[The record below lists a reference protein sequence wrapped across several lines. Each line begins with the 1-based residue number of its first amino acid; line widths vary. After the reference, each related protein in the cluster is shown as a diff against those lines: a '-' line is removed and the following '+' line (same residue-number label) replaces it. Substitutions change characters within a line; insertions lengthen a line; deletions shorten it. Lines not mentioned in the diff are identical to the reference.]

1 MNQQPDKLFREKLEG
16 FHKPAPAAAWN
27 KIEAGLQKKNN
38 TTIWVRVAAAVLLA
52 AVATFLIWTNQ
63 RTPSGQIAADTN
75 QNNKKESQAQDQKHD
90 QTTVQEEQVSQP
102 QQAQPSVAT
111 TAGEKTN
118 RTKAD
123 LPPVKNIQTDE
134 EPVVI
139 EEPVIEE
146 LVSFAPVNDA
156 TDSSMIETT
165 NITEEPLVVVMNSAK
180 EEEEEEEEEKQDQSR
195 VLVLSVEEVNSKYL
209 DKEALAKAT
218 SAQKKSSTFRK
229 LLNKAYDLKNNQDPF
244 GELRQKKN
252 EILALNFK
260 SEKRSQN
267 K

>member
-1 MNQQPDKLFREKLEG
+1 MSQQPDKLFREKLEG
-16 FHKPAPAAAWN
+16 FHKPAPTAAWN

-38 TTIWVRVAAAVLLA
+38 TTIWLRVAAAVLLA

-63 RTPSGQIAADTN
+63 WTPSGQIAADTN
-75 QNNKKESQAQDQKHD
+75 QNNKKESQTQDQKHD
-90 QTTVQEEQVSQP
+90 QTKVQEEQNLQP
-102 QQAQPSVAT
+102 QQAQPSVAIT
-111 TAGEKTN
+111 PVEKTN
-118 RTKAD
+118 QTKAD
-123 LPPVKNIQTDE
+123 LPPVKIIQTAE
-134 EPVVI
+134 EPVVV

-146 LVSFAPVNDA
+146 LVSLAPVDNVN
-156 TDSSMIETT
+156 DSSVIETANT
-165 NITEEPLVVVMNSAK
+165 TEEPLVSVNSID
-180 EEEEEEEEEKQDQSR
+180 EEEKQDQSR
-195 VLVLSVEEVNSKYL
+195 VLVLSVEEVNAKYL

>member
-1 MNQQPDKLFREKLEG
+1 MNQQPDKLFRDKLEG
-16 FHKPAPAAAWN
+16 FHKPVPTAAWN

-38 TTIWVRVAAAVLLA
+38 KTIWLKVAAAVLLV
-52 AVATFLIWTNQ
+52 AVAAFLVWTNQ
-63 RTPSGQIAADTN
+63 RTPAEQLATDTI
-75 QNNKKESQAQDQKHD
+75 QNNKKENQGQDQKHD
-90 QTTVQEEQVSQP
+90 QTEAKEESIVQPEQMP
-102 QQAQPSVAT
+102 PPIAT
-111 TAGEKTN
+111 TIGKKAS
-118 RTKAD
+118 RTKSIQS
-123 LPPVKNIQTDE
+123 PPVKSVEE
-134 EPVVI
+134 EPIVI

-146 LVSFAPVNDA
+146 LVSFTPPANT
-156 TDSSMIETT
+156 TDSSVVETT
-165 NITEEPLVVVMNSAK
+165 NTMEETIIVASSTEE
-180 EEEEEEEEEKQDQSR
+180 EQDQSR
-195 VLVLSVEEVNSKYL
+195 VLVLSVEEVNAKYL

-229 LLNKAYDLKNNQDPF
+229 LLNKAYDLKYNQDPF

>member
-16 FHKPAPAAAWN
+16 FHKPAPTAAWN
-27 KIEAGLQKKNN
+27 KIDAGLRKKNN
-38 TTIWVRVAAAVLLA
+38 KTIWLRVAASVLLV
-52 AVATFLIWTNQ
+52 AVAAFLIWTTQ
-63 RTPSGQIAADTN
+63 RTPAEQIAIDTN
-75 QNNKKESQAQDQKHD
+75 QNNKKESQGQDQKLN
-90 QTTVQEEQVSQP
+90 QTKAQEKPVLQPEQLESPTAATIVKKPKQTKAIQSLPVTPAQEEP
-102 QQAQPSVAT
+102 T
-111 TAGEKTN
+111 M
-118 RTKAD
+118 
-123 LPPVKNIQTDE
+123 
-134 EPVVI
+134 I

-146 LVSFAPVNDA
+146 LVSFTSADNA
-156 TDSSMIETT
+156 IDSSVVETMDTIE
-165 NITEEPLVVVMNSAK
+165 PVVVVSSI
-180 EEEEEEEEEKQDQSR
+180 EEEKQDQSR
-195 VLVLSVEEVNSKYL
+195 VLVLSVEEVNAKYL

-229 LLNKAYDLKNNQDPF
+229 LLNKAYNLKNNQDPF

>member
-16 FHKPAPAAAWN
+16 FHKPAPTAAWN

-38 TTIWVRVAAAVLLA
+38 KVIWFRVAAALLLI
-52 AVATFLIWTNQ
+52 AVAAFLIWTTQSAPAEQVANKTKSKKIVEPAKQ
-63 RTPSGQIAADTN
+63 NEDQPNASEQTVIQPEQHKEQVAQTKIKKVKR
-75 QNNKKESQAQDQKHD
+75 NNKNHPSTPQS
-90 QTTVQEEQVSQP
+90 EQQ
-102 QQAQPSVAT
+102 
-111 TAGEKTN
+111 
-118 RTKAD
+118 
-123 LPPVKNIQTDE
+123 
-134 EPVVI
+134 
-139 EEPVIEE
+139 PVIVEAPSDIE
-146 LVSFAPVNDA
+146 LVSFIPDA
-156 TDSSMIETT
+156 INEIDSSAIDETS
-165 NITEEPLVVVMNSAK
+165 ITEATVIATTT
-180 EEEEEEEEEKQDQSR
+180 EEEVKKDEESR
-195 VLVLSVEEVNSKYL
+195 VLVFSVEEVDSKYL

-229 LLNKAYDLKNNQDPF
+229 LLNRAYDLKNNQDPF

>member
-1 MNQQPDKLFREKLEG
+1 MSQQPDKLFREKLEG

-38 TTIWVRVAAAVLLA
+38 TTIWLRVAAAVLLA

-75 QNNKKESQAQDQKHD
+75 QNNKKESQTQDQKHD
-90 QTTVQEEQVSQP
+90 QTKVQEEQNRQP
-102 QQAQPSVAT
+102 QQAQPSVAIT
-111 TAGEKTN
+111 PVEKAN

-123 LPPVKNIQTDE
+123 LPPVKNIQTAE
-134 EPVVI
+134 EPVVV

-146 LVSFAPVNDA
+146 LVSFAPVDNA
-156 TDSSMIETT
+156 NDSSEIETANT
-165 NITEEPLVVVMNSAK
+165 TEEPLVSVNSID
-180 EEEEEEEEEKQDQSR
+180 EEEKQDQSR
-195 VLVLSVEEVNSKYL
+195 VLVLSVEEVNAKYL

>member
-16 FHKPAPAAAWN
+16 FHKPAPTAAWN

-38 TTIWVRVAAAVLLA
+38 KVIWFRVAAALLLI
-52 AVATFLIWTNQ
+52 AVAAFLIWTTQSAPAEQVANKAKSKKIVEPAKQ
-63 RTPSGQIAADTN
+63 SQDQPAAPEQTFI
-75 QNNKKESQAQDQKHD
+75 QPEQHKEPVAQTKIKKVKRNNKNHPSTPQP
-90 QTTVQEEQVSQP
+90 EQQ
-102 QQAQPSVAT
+102 
-111 TAGEKTN
+111 
-118 RTKAD
+118 
-123 LPPVKNIQTDE
+123 
-134 EPVVI
+134 
-139 EEPVIEE
+139 PVIVEAPSDIE
-146 LVSFAPVNDA
+146 LVSFIPDA
-156 TDSSMIETT
+156 INEIDSAIDETP
-165 NITEEPLVVVMNSAK
+165 ITEATVIATTT
-180 EEEEEEEEEKQDQSR
+180 EEEVKKGEESR
-195 VLVLSVEEVNSKYL
+195 VLVFSVEEVDSKYL

>member
-1 MNQQPDKLFREKLEG
+1 MNQQPDKLFRDKLEG
-16 FHKPAPAAAWN
+16 FHKPAPSAAWN

-38 TTIWVRVAAAVLLA
+38 KAIWLRVAAAVLIV
-52 AVATFLIWTNQ
+52 AVAAFLIWANNST
-63 RTPSGQIAADTN
+63 TTSPQIAKDSDN
-75 QNNKKESQAQDQKHD
+75 QKETPVQKENKVEINTDKKE
-90 QTTVQEEQVSQP
+90 T
-102 QQAQPSVAT
+102 
-111 TAGEKTN
+111 
-118 RTKAD
+118 
-123 LPPVKNIQTDE
+123 
-134 EPVVI
+134 I
-139 EEPVIEE
+139 EEPEQGTSIASTTPEKIKRRRKNQPVGTKSVEAPVVVEEPAIEE
-146 LVSFAPVNDA
+146 LISFTPSVGNSV
-156 TDSSMIETT
+156 DSSDIVTPIVEDVIVAQNTIEQSQ
-165 NITEEPLVVVMNSAK
+165 ES
-180 EEEEEEEEEKQDQSR
+180 DQSR
-195 VLVLSVEEVNSKYL
+195 VLVFSVEEVDAKYL

>member
-1 MNQQPDKLFREKLEG
+1 MSQQPDKLFREKLEG

-38 TTIWVRVAAAVLLA
+38 TTIWLRVAAAVLLA

-75 QNNKKESQAQDQKHD
+75 QNNKKESQTQDQKHD
-90 QTTVQEEQVSQP
+90 QTKVQEEQNRQP
-102 QQAQPSVAT
+102 QQAQPSVAIT
-111 TAGEKTN
+111 PVEKTN
-118 RTKAD
+118 QTKAD
-123 LPPVKNIQTDE
+123 LPPVKNIQTAE
-134 EPVVI
+134 EQVVV

-146 LVSFAPVNDA
+146 LVSFAPVDNA
-156 TDSSMIETT
+156 NDSSEIETANT
-165 NITEEPLVVVMNSAK
+165 TEEPLVSVNSID
-180 EEEEEEEEEKQDQSR
+180 EEEKQDQSR
-195 VLVLSVEEVNSKYL
+195 VLVLSVEEVNAKYL